1 MSFFETL
8 FSGSKRPSVPQS
20 ATNPV
25 TNTPAQEAPS
35 IQDVNS
41 SPLEH
46 NPIKIRQVIDIRT
59 NKPIDAVYVYIKTDY
74 EQRGYN
80 DAITLSDVAYMN
92 KGINKI
98 TNELRV
104 LFKQV
109 RLKYDEALKDV
120 ENKIALYESMFM
132 ASSLKD
138 AQAKLDLI
146 KSHLN
151 ELTQLEKDLDD
162 NAPSMQNMID
172 SYQRGFMTGIMAKDG
187 VITKPL
193 SAPLS
198 TASVGGDIN
207 SSVTTIG

>member
-1 MSFFETL
+1 MSFFEKL
-8 FSGSKRPSVPQS
+8 FGGSKRPSEQS
-20 ATNPV
+20 ASSPV
-25 TNTPAQEAPS
+25 SNIPAQETPS

-41 SPLEH
+41 KPLEN

-74 EQRGYN
+74 EERGYN
-80 DAITLSDVAYMN
+80 DAITLSDVSYMN
-92 KGINKI
+92 KGVSKI

-138 AQAKLDLI
+138 AQAKMDLI
-146 KSHLN
+146 KSHLD
-151 ELTQLEKDLDD
+151 ELTQLEKDLDS

-187 VITKPL
+187 VVTKPL

-198 TASVGGDIN
+198 TANVGNGIN
-207 SSVTTIG
+207 STVTTIG

>member
-8 FSGSKRPSVPQS
+8 FGGSKRPSEQS
-20 ATNPV
+20 ATSPV
-25 TNTPAQEAPS
+25 NNTPAQEAPS

-41 SPLEH
+41 RPMEN
-46 NPIKIRQVIDIRT
+46 NPIRIRQVIDIRT

-74 EQRGYN
+74 EERGYN
-80 DAITLSDVAYMN
+80 DAITLSDVSYMN
-92 KGINKI
+92 KGVSKI

-132 ASSLKD
+132 TSSLKD
-138 AQAKLDLI
+138 AQAKMDLI
-146 KSHLN
+146 KSHLD
-151 ELTQLEKDLDD
+151 ELTQLEKDLDS

-187 VITKPL
+187 VVTKPL

-198 TASVGGDIN
+198 TANVGNDIN